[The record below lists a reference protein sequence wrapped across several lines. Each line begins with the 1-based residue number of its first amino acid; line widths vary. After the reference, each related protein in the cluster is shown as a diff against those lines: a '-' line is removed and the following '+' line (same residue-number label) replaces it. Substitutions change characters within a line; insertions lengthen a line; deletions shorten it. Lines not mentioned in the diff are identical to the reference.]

1 LLRNGGRPDIVGNN
15 DAIPERTSYS
25 VSGRAK
31 DRKERGIDRNGLLE
45 TALHSRRA
53 DKKRQLRP
61 GAHAIGGGESRGMY
75 VSAAKAVR
83 VAEVVKGVVGPD
95 GHMR

>member
-1 LLRNGGRPDIVGNN
+1 
-15 DAIPERTSYS
+15 
-25 VSGRAK
+25 
-31 DRKERGIDRNGLLE
+31 
-45 TALHSRRA
+45 
-53 DKKRQLRP
+53 
-61 GAHAIGGGESRGMY
+61 MY